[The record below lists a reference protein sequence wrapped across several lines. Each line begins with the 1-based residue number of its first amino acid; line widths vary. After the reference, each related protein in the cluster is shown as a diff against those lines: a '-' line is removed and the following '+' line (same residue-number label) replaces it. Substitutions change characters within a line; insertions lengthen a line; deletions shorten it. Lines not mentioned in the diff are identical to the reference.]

1 MDNAPVAGHREMVKR
16 RSLWPRLTALFVAL
30 AICGIALGGA
40 HEWASTGR
48 PVGAYVT
55 DCAADGGYRCDY
67 RWTAGGSV
75 FAGRLP
81 GQAWQNGHPV
91 RLWVNPND
99 PTDVDA
105 NKDVLAPAVWFAL
118 FGLGLLACAF
128 TLPGRTASLFGAH
141 THRGVAIATAICAVA
156 AAATPTTAIL
166 VQASRM
172 PPVTVPALT
181 ARAVLSPVLQQVVPR
196 GSADQD
202 VDDAC
207 ATTVAAGD
215 SQRLPLVDNAS
226 TTIVELRDRA
236 TGREVTH
243 TLAGVIWSVALAPDG
258 SFATGDV
265 DGVVRLWDEAGRR
278 VTTTI
283 IGNGLIKWIAFSP
296 DGRTLAIA
304 GDTVQLWDIR
314 GLRTTATITLGD
326 TPWRVGFSVDGHTL
340 SVCDE
345 SGVTRRW
352 RV

>member
-1 MDNAPVAGHREMVKR
+1 
-16 RSLWPRLTALFVAL
+16 
-30 AICGIALGGA
+30 
-40 HEWASTGR
+40 
-48 PVGAYVT
+48 
-55 DCAADGGYRCDY
+55 
-67 RWTAGGSV
+67 V

-181 ARAVLSPVLQQVVPR
+181 ARAVVSPVLQQVVPR

-202 VDDAC
+202 GDDAC